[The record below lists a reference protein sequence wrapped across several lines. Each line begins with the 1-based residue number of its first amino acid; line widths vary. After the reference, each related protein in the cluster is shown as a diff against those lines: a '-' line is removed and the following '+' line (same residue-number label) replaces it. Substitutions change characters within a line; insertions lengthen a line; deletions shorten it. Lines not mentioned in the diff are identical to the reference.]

1 MTMGALNETT
11 LTKVLEELRAQRWT
25 LNPSPSGDK
34 WRAEPPDPKRKVVTF
49 TARPAVLLPIL
60 RQLRDQGFRWPPGE
74 PKQEEPPS
82 IVRSVPFPPKAHP
95 DVQTDSWVT
104 TEPLTGSH
112 DHTPPGKL
120 VLVKATAP
128 SGTADQAFE
137 RLKEAREYALLAA
150 EDLASAKSVLDQ
162 AKAVYDGAH
171 AVYDDAI
178 KQLASCKSDFDA
190 LFNRP
195 GDP

>member
-49 TARPAVLLPIL
+49 TSRPTVLMPIL
-60 RQLRDQGFRWPPGE
+60 RELRDQGFRWPPSE
-74 PKQEEPPS
+74 AETIPPPV
-82 IVRSVPFPPKAHP
+82 VRSVPFPPKAHP
-95 DVQTDSWVT
+95 DVSTSVSGILAD
-104 TEPLTGSH
+104 
-112 DHTPPGKL
+112 PPPPRAPPA
-120 VLVKATAP
+120 LVKAPGP

-178 KQLASCKSDFDA
+178 KQLASCKADFDA